1 MRTATV
7 FQSGPSTQAIR
18 IPKDFRLPTNTKTV
32 WIKKVGESL
41 VLTPKPDSW
50 EDFFKKVPQVTQ
62 DFDMSRDKSKP
73 QKRKDFEE

>member
-18 IPKDFRLPTNTKTV
+18 IPKDFRFSTKTV

-41 VLTPKPDSW
+41 ILTPKPESW
-50 EDFFKKVPQVTQ
+50 EDFFKNVPQVTQ
-62 DFDMSRDKSKP
+62 DFDMSRDKKKP
-73 QKRKDFEE
+73 QKREDFE